1 MLTSRAMNFYCKQLE
16 EWKMTCL
23 WSKGYILN
31 MRFKYTEEDFNIA
44 SLVISVCCPWRIE
57 KDEIVL
63 ERDDINNNGN
73 NAIFDN
79 KVQSL
84 FKNGY
89 EGWQLVE
96 STVDEDWN
104 LTMKF
109 ANGYI
114 FKTFIKY
121 NCRFSN
127 WQVYDCSTKLIFNTF
142 DGVKEE
148 NENRY

>member
-1 MLTSRAMNFYCKQLE
+1 MNFYCKQLE

-23 WSKGYILN
+23 WRNGYILN

-57 KDEIVL
+57 NDEIVL
-63 ERDDINNNGN
+63 GRDDINNNGTN
-73 NAIFDN
+73 TSFDN
-79 KVQSL
+79 KVSSL

-89 EGWQLVE
+89 DGWQLIE
-96 STVDEDWN
+96 SNVDEYWN

-114 FKTFIKY
+114 FKTFIQSHL
-121 NCRFSN
+121 RIHN
-127 WQVYDCSTKLIFNTF
+127 WLVYDCSTKLILNAFARRRRKNGIKKNT
-142 DGVKEE
+142 K
-148 NENRY
+148 YM